1 MKIAP
6 GWQLPFGE
14 RIRSHVPRIPRR
26 LFRCP
31 AGVFSGRH
39 QPYRLRGIK
48 VGGWIPPRSGE
59 FRGAPPVVIRPWFT
73 PFIVAFWCLTT
84 GWLVIAKIL
93 PSLAPGNP
101 PGYQALYTAGGK
113 PIPVAW
119 SVLWNDQP
127 LGWAMSLARPTD
139 GGGLSVESRMRLDR
153 IPLDEVLPGWTR
165 TLVRRMVEAATAG
178 PESISSQSGPSSPED
193 SVVGGGSVVHPG
205 PLGLEA
211 SGVLSINAKGGLEAF
226 SSTVDL
232 PGVGDR
238 VFLDGTVEDGRVGIT
253 IRSKGLRYET
263 SRHLPTTIMLGDEL
277 SPQAMIPGL
286 EPGKRWTVPTYSP
299 LRVGSSPLEVLHA
312 HVVGEES
319 LFWEDHLVRVLVV
332 EYRDDPASHHRPRS
346 RLWVDRSGRV
356 LRQESQL
363 FGSTL
368 AFLRRSDEAAA
379 ALAGNLE
386 EEAASP

>member
-1 MKIAP
+1 M
-6 GWQLPFGE
+6 
-14 RIRSHVPRIPRR
+14 
-26 LFRCP
+26 
-31 AGVFSGRH
+31 
-39 QPYRLRGIK
+39 
-48 VGGWIPPRSGE
+48 
-59 FRGAPPVVIRPWFT
+59 VIRPWFT

-139 GGGLSVESRMRLDR
+139 GGGMTVESRMRLDR

-165 TLVRRMVEAATAG
+165 TLVQRMVEGASSPSDG
-178 PESISSQSGPSSPED
+178 PLPASGPI
-193 SVVGGGSVVHPG
+193 VHAG

-211 SGVLSINAKGGLEAF
+211 RGLLSINASGGLEAF
-226 SSTVDL
+226 NSTVDL
-232 PGVGDR
+232 PGVGDT
-238 VFLDGTVEDGRVGIT
+238 VFLDGTVEDGQVGIT
-253 IRSKGLRYET
+253 IRAKGLRYET
-263 SRHLPTTIMLGDEL
+263 SRHLPTTITLGDEL
-277 SPQAMIPGL
+277 SPQAMMPGL

-299 LRVGSSPLEVLHA
+299 LRIGSSPLEVLHA
-312 HVVGEES
+312 RVTGEES

-356 LRQESQL
+356 LRQESQ
-363 FGSTL
+363 FVGSTI
-368 AFLRRSDEAAA
+368 AFLRRSDDAAA
-379 ALAGNLE
+379 SLSRNLE